1 MMSYHLRR
9 NRVDHL
15 CVLTY
20 RKFTTLWGRLA
31 LKDPD
36 QGLLVSSGRAGS
48 CMWEKY
54 SGLEQG
60 LLTGRAPFGLIVRDS
75 THRDVDSRLLRVF
88 QRRRML

>member
-15 CVLTY
+15 GVLID
-20 RKFTTLWGRLA
+20 RKPATLWARLA

-36 QGLLVSSGRAGS
+36 QGLRVSSGRAS
-48 CMWEKY
+48 SRLWEEN
-54 SGLEQG
+54 SGLEEG

-75 THRDVDSRLLRVF
+75 THRDVDCWLLRVF
-88 QRRRML
+88 